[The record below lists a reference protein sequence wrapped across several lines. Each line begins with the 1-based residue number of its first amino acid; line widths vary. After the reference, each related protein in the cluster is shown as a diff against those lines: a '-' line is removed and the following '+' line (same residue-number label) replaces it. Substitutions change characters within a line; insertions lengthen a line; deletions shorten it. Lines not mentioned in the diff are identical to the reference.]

1 MEELIKKEV
10 RRLNLHVE
18 LISYLGAVPLG
29 SFFMILAQK
38 MYYERFYYFAFSV
51 LVAVIATIFLVPF
64 LRAKLFYFL
73 FQPILLSNS
82 PSQASTAKE
91 KLLRF
96 PLYCG
101 LLVQC
106 QWIFGVTLSIF
117 VYYSYVPVSLFGLT
131 TYFLLIVFLFPVNY
145 MIHSTIADSFLSKI
159 LALPEIRDIPVN
171 KENIKTI
178 SIFQRVGLM
187 SFSSLF
193 LPVSILISLY
203 FFGSLSDPNDPFRNL
218 LVSLIG
224 IQSISVSY
232 ICSSQLAKILNK
244 NIENVKQALNEI
256 KNGNLTYRM
265 PLIDAEEL
273 GFVMAMDF
281 NELRDRILGVVTNL
295 KNTSDKLNSL
305 SLALEKKSS
314 DIAKEA
320 ETQFSFAEEL
330 SACMEEFQSIITQ
343 TEEKTGLQKEL
354 TENCAASLLD
364 LDQEMQIT
372 LIKAEQS
379 SALSKNTHKFAE
391 IGAGLGLSAE
401 SAMAEIQEESK
412 AIIDYAELISEI
424 SDQVGLLS
432 LNASIES
439 ARAGESGKG
448 FQVVAREISKL
459 GERTNANS
467 ELISK
472 KIKQLSKKIKH
483 GYEKIQEVSSRFK
496 EIQNES
502 SKADQSMEL
511 IAVNLGRQFEI
522 HQEVKETILKLKDQA
537 IAIRNSSHEQK
548 QTIEESNSGLEKL
561 TSGSELLTESAHN
574 LQNVSME
581 LKQDAMRLLKQIE
594 FFRI

>member
-178 SIFQRVGLM
+178 SIFQRVG
-187 SFSSLF
+187 
-193 LPVSILISLY
+193 Y

-459 GERTNANS
+459 GESTNANS